1 MKKILLYVSVF
12 TLSFFVSHVRRLEAE
27 ETKPVCGEP
36 SKMEEIL
43 SEKGYF
49 HLLDMK
55 NENGVMQQ
63 LWTGGQSMVIT
74 ASKDKQICLV
84 SQASDVRYNPYTLEK
99 IIEVY
104 KKSQKDL

>member
-1 MKKILLYVSVF
+1 MKKILLYVGIFS
-12 TLSFFVSHVRRLEAE
+12 LSFFVAHERRLQAE

-43 SEKGYF
+43 SDKGYY

-55 NENGVMQQ
+55 NENGVTQQ
-63 LWTGGQSMVIT
+63 LWTGGRSMVIT
-74 ASKDKQICLV
+74 ATKDKQICLV
-84 SQASDVRYNPYTLEK
+84 SQADGVTYNPYTLEK